1 MSRGKINSISE
12 DTGKRPGGFSKV
24 KGLLVMAEAVAGTSA
39 KGARRPGSGGRMDTE
54 ETNGWREQTLP
65 AGKTLFEGHRWKRIF
80 IYTLD
85 SSMTNGIV
93 GNTVSLA
100 S

>member
-24 KGLLVMAEAVAGTSA
+24 KGLLVMAEVVAVTSA
-39 KGARRPGSGGRMDTE
+39 KGARSGGRMDTE

-65 AGKTLFEGHRWKRIF
+65 AEKTLFEGHRWKRIF